1 MNGGSMQAPDTP
13 TLSPTPRAIL
23 ESWAR
28 LSAAETEAIETA
40 NWVHLGTLHRAKAA
54 LRQRLDALDD
64 GKHVSDP
71 ELATQ
76 VAELLERERSNLALV
91 VLRRTAA
98 EAERA
103 VVERARWNL
112 RRQMGSFG
120 HRPATSWQQYS

>member
-1 MNGGSMQAPDTP
+1 MQAPDTP
-13 TLSPTPRAIL
+13 TPTPTPRAIL

-28 LSAAETEAIETA
+28 LSTAETEAIESG
-40 NWVHLGTLHRAKAA
+40 NWVHLVTLHRAKAA
-54 LRQRLDALDD
+54 LRERLDAVGDRLD
-64 GKHVSDP
+64 VSDP

-76 VAELLERERSNLALV
+76 VAELLERERANLALV
-91 VLRRTAA
+91 VLRRSSA

-103 VVERARWNL
+103 SVERARWNL

>member
-1 MNGGSMQAPDTP
+1 MQAADTP
-13 TLSPTPRAIL
+13 TPQAIL

-28 LSAAETEAIETA
+28 LSAAETEAIESG

-54 LRQRLDALDD
+54 LRQRLDAMDD
-64 GKHVSDP
+64 GWEASDP
-71 ELATQ
+71 ELAVQ
-76 VAELLERERSNLALV
+76 VAELLERERANLALV
-91 VLRRTAA
+91 VLQRTSA

-120 HRPATSWQQYS
+120 HRPAMSWQQYS